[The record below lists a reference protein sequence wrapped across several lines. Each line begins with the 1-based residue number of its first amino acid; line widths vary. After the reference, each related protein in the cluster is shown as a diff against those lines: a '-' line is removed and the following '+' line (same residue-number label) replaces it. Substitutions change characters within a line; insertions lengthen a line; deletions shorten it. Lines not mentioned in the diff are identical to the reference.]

1 MAESNVIAPI
11 FRWANWWIADDVF
24 TWINNSYFSSKNIEI
39 RENARWISL
48 SKQLTNAT
56 STSSQ
61 IYTITKATS
70 TLYLA
75 FWDSGVCKKQK
86 NWNWSNIT
94 LSWISGVIVSSAVF
108 NDDVYFATTTK
119 LYKASISDMNSN
131 ASVTPTEV
139 TTLVNHWQH
148 PMLVSMWDLYVGN
161 GEKLWKV
168 DLAGVYSDIFTL
180 EKWWIIT
187 KLNDLWWAIRV
198 TTQSALW
205 NSNIYLWDWVA
216 KEPDQTVPLT
226 WYVVYQSMIYNGYPY
241 LVTNRWLGILD
252 WYKIYPLK
260 KCDDFAN
267 IQNWIGVYNE
277 RLIIAWKKWIYSWW
291 AKNKNY
297 NEVLS
302 YDYELTTEWAEV
314 TAIYS
319 DWIEL
324 FVAWKK
330 PWSTATYGIDK
341 LSSTNYNTQW
351 ELITRWYYANSL
363 IEIKDWILA
372 RLWYSQLRAWET
384 IKIYYSINGWDFTLL
399 RTIDKDTD
407 TVESFTEDLFVRDR
421 FQYIQFKFELILDSL
436 TADLTKTPSIYALD
450 FIFNNNVQR

>member
-11 FRWANWWIADDVF
+11 FRWANWWIADDIF
-24 TWINNSYFSSKNIEI
+24 TWIENSYFSSKNIEI

-48 SKQLTNAT
+48 SKKLVSAT
-56 STSSQ
+56 STSST

-75 FWDSGVCKKQK
+75 FGDSWVCKKQK
-86 NWNWSNIT
+86 NWNWSNIN
-94 LSWISGVIVSSAVF
+94 LWISGVIVSSAVF
-108 NDDVYFATTTK
+108 NDYVYFATTTK
-119 LYKASISDMNSN
+119 LYKATISDMNSN

-148 PMLVSMWDLYVGN
+148 PMLVSMWDLYIGN

-168 DLAGVYSDIFTL
+168 DLTWVYEDMFTL
-180 EKWWIIT
+180 EKWGIII
-187 KLNDLWWAIRV
+187 KLNDLWGAIRV

-205 NSNIYLWDWVA
+205 NSNIYLWDGVND
-216 KEPDQTVPLT
+216 EPDQTVPLT

-267 IQNWIGVYNE
+267 IQNWIWVYNE
-277 RLIIAWKKWIYSWW
+277 RLIIAWTKWVYSRW

-297 NEVLS
+297 NEVLC

-314 TAIYS
+314 TAIFS
-319 DWIEL
+319 DGIEL

-341 LSSTNYNTQW
+341 LSSTVYNTEW

-363 IEIKDWILA
+363 LEIKDWILA
-372 RLWYSQLRAWET
+372 RIGYSALKTDQSIE
-384 IKIYYSINGWDFTLL
+384 IQYSIDGGNFTTL
-399 RTIDKDTD
+399 RTIGTTTD
-407 TVESFTEDLFVRDR
+407 TIAKFTEDLFVREQ
-421 FQYIQFKFELILDSL
+421 FQYIQFKFILKWNG
-436 TADLTKTPSIYALD
+436 TNTPSVYALD
-450 FIFNNNVQR
+450 FIFNNNVKR